1 MTIGVVNLQLHCT
14 QKSNSYGKMMATLQE
29 VKSMQE
35 DKNDEDKNDGT
46 KTS

>member
-1 MTIGVVNLQLHCT
+1 MTIRVVNQLHCA

-35 DKNDEDKNDGT
+35 DNNDGT